1 MEVSGH
7 LDYLQK
13 LVDSGGPNHSDFEN
27 ISNVALALMELSIED
42 KAKLFDILKPIIN
55 MNSMI
60 GHTFLKPYGYEGD
73 FDLIYK
79 IYTKWKTE
87 RPEFQNWDEL
97 YHWADSVKA
106 VRKRKQYFIDQV
118 SKISSNND
126 MPLVLNLGSGPCI
139 DVFEFFQKSPR
150 SLVKFECVDMDDRS
164 IEFGAAVC
172 DNYIDSITFTNENV
186 FNFKSE
192 KEFDLIWSAGL
203 FDYFNDN
210 LFIILL
216 KRYFKLLKK
225 GGKLVIANFSDLD
238 PSRGLMEVLCQSSYH
253 HRSKDKLTELALKA
267 GITKANIVVKPEKTN
282 INLYLHIS
290 K

>member
-87 RPEFQNWDEL
+87 RSEFQNWDKL

-106 VRKRKQYFIDQV
+106 VRERKQYFIDQV

-126 MPLVLNLGSGPCI
+126 IPLVLNLGSGPCI
-139 DVFEFFQKSPR
+139 DVFEFFQKPPR
-150 SLVKFECVDMDDRS
+150 SFVKFECVDMDDRS

-225 GGKLVIANFSDLD
+225 GGELVIANFSDLD

-253 HRSKDKLTELALKA
+253 YRSEEKLTELALKA
-267 GITKANIVVKPEKTN
+267 GITKANIEVKSEKTS